1 MKQVL
6 NWDEKTSPRVGTI
19 FGTRV
24 WTPEIFFTSERT
36 VKFPSLFWNGV
47 AENQPL
53 WPWDRSTVFF
63 LMDLSLRH
71 GPKLHPRDQGRK
83 LAIST
88 FQFLKPLDFVMCS
101 GWELY
106 QTGKWSEE
114 KLQILGFLSTWCLQ
128 PTHPEVV
135 IQGQRQLSVK
145 VRPNS
150 RKMTL
155 LEVPKQ
161 ILFSLN

>member
-1 MKQVL
+1 
-6 NWDEKTSPRVGTI
+6 
-19 FGTRV
+19 
-24 WTPEIFFTSERT
+24 
-36 VKFPSLFWNGV
+36 
-47 AENQPL
+47 
-53 WPWDRSTVFF
+53 
-63 LMDLSLRH
+63 
-71 GPKLHPRDQGRK
+71 
-83 LAIST
+83 
-88 FQFLKPLDFVMCS
+88 MCS

-128 PTHPEVV
+128 PTHPEAV

-145 VRPNS
+145 VGPNS